1 MIIIENR
8 ILDPEQLL
16 HLHTVQMLA
25 SNSRCHLRDFNL
37 ENYVADIIKKM
48 SDEAYNAYI
57 DALKKTY
64 LNDKDIFESNINR
77 VMSKMYNPK
86 NFFITCV

>member
-25 SNSRCHLRDFNL
+25 NSRCHLRDFNL